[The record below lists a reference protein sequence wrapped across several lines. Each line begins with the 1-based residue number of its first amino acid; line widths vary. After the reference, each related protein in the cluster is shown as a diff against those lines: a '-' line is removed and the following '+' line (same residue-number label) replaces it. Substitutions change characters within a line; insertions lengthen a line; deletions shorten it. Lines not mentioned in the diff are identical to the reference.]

1 MCWGPL
7 LARPGTIYYC
17 LGANLALPKYNLG
30 TCSSCGPRCHDLR
43 SFLERH
49 HASEEQST
57 SIFEYQLLFH
67 LYLHCKPIWS
77 DVIRFISTGHLTFG
91 RSAQKLLCS
100 EFLCSPLRGPQQLD
114 MVLHL
119 SDLKSISCKH
129 KLTQIMLFFS
139 PEPNLLMWLEDVR
152 AAATSVSLWSRSEFP
167 SEKGWVR
174 CAFGNDYMRGCSLF
188 NFTLSVRTK
197 GIHDG

>member
-1 MCWGPL
+1 MSIPPKKL
-7 LARPGTIYYC
+7 LFGSKCVGDPYWPDQIPFTIVWV
-17 LGANLALPKYNLG
+17 PKYNLG

-67 LYLHCKPIWS
+67 LCLHCNPILS
-77 DVIRFISTGHLTFG
+77 GVVRLSTGHLTFG

-119 SDLKSISCKH
+119 SDLKNISCKH
-129 KLTQIMLFFS
+129 KSNSQLLFFS
-139 PEPNLLMWLEDVR
+139 PEPNLVMWLEEVR
-152 AAATSVSLWSRSEFP
+152 AAATSVSF
-167 SEKGWVR
+167 
-174 CAFGNDYMRGCSLF
+174 
-188 NFTLSVRTK
+188 
-197 GIHDG
+197 